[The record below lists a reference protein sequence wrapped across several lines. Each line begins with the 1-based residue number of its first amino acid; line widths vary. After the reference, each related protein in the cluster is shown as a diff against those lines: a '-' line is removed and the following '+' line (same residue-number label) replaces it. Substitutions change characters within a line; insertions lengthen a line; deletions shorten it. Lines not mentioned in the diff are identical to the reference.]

1 MSAMNLKSRSK
12 NQLWVKVF
20 SILFCI
26 TIIASLFLYITNNFI
41 QRSEN
46 LAPNEVFQ
54 KNSREYVG
62 IWGLDQIDIL
72 EVTLVYHGKRPKLPF
87 ENLSSFDEKK
97 HNADFYS
104 CSLRN
109 LTEFPI
115 KLSSAEFFS
124 EKGERRINRG
134 LTYLKKKWSS
144 TIIEPGQTIHRRN
157 LWVWGERDDNRL
169 IITYQAQILNSA
181 NTSSIKELSER
192 IAQNK
197 GQSLTFPFQV
207 ILQFFR

>member
-72 EVTLVYHGKRPKLPF
+72 EVTLVYHGKRPELPF

>member
-1 MSAMNLKSRSK
+1 MSALKLKSKSK
-12 NQLWVKVF
+12 TQLWVKVF
-20 SILFCI
+20 SILFWI
-26 TIIASLFLYITNNFI
+26 SIIASLFLYINNNFI
-41 QRSEN
+41 QRSDG

-72 EVTLVYHGKRPKLPF
+72 EVTLDYHGKRPELPF

-97 HNADFYS
+97 HNADFYT

-124 EKGERRINRG
+124 EKGERKINRG
-134 LTYLKKKWSS
+134 LSYLKKKWSS

-157 LWVWGERDDNRL
+157 LWVWGERGNNRL
-169 IITYQAQILNSA
+169 IITYQAQILNSPNA
-181 NTSSIKELSER
+181 SSIKELAEI
-192 IAQNK
+192 IAQNN
-197 GQSLTFPFQV
+197 GQPLKFPFQV

>member
-1 MSAMNLKSRSK
+1 MNLKSRSK

-20 SILFCI
+20 SIFFCI
-26 TIIASLFLYITNNFI
+26 AIIASLFLYISNNFI

-54 KNSREYVG
+54 KNTREYVG

-72 EVTLVYHGKRPKLPF
+72 EVTLVYHGKRPELPF

-115 KLSSAEFFS
+115 NLSSAEFFS

-169 IITYQAQILNSA
+169 IITYQAQILNSP

>member
-20 SILFCI
+20 SIFFCI
-26 TIIASLFLYITNNFI
+26 AIIASLFLYISNNFI

-54 KNSREYVG
+54 KNTREYVG

-72 EVTLVYHGKRPKLPF
+72 EVTLVYHGKRPELPF

-115 KLSSAEFFS
+115 NLSSAEFFS

-169 IITYQAQILNSA
+169 IITYQAQILNSP

>member
-54 KNSREYVG
+54 KNSREYIG

>member
-1 MSAMNLKSRSK
+1 M
-12 NQLWVKVF
+12 
-20 SILFCI
+20 
-26 TIIASLFLYITNNFI
+26 IIASLILYITNNFI

-46 LAPNEVFQ
+46 LAPNDLVQ

-72 EVTLVYHGKRPKLPF
+72 EVTLVYHGKRPELPF
-87 ENLSSFDEKK
+87 ENLSSFDEQK

-104 CSLRN
+104 CTLRN
-109 LTEFPI
+109 LTELPI

-124 EKGERRINRG
+124 EKGERKINRG

-169 IITYQAQILNSA
+169 IITYQAQILNSP
-181 NTSSIKELSER
+181 NTSSIKELAER

>member
-72 EVTLVYHGKRPKLPF
+72 EVTLVYHGKRPELPF

-169 IITYQAQILNSA
+169 IITYQSQILNSP

>member
-1 MSAMNLKSRSK
+1 M
-12 NQLWVKVF
+12 
-20 SILFCI
+20 
-26 TIIASLFLYITNNFI
+26 
-41 QRSEN
+41 
-46 LAPNEVFQ
+46 FQ

-72 EVTLVYHGKRPKLPF
+72 EVTLVYHGKRPELPF

-169 IITYQAQILNSA
+169 IITYQSQILNSP

-197 GQSLTFPFQV
+197 GQSQTFPFQV

>member
-1 MSAMNLKSRSK
+1 MSAMKFKSKSK
-12 NQLWVKVF
+12 TQLWAKVF

-26 TIIASLFLYITNNFI
+26 SIIASLFLYINNNFI
-41 QRSEN
+41 QRSDG

-72 EVTLVYHGKRPKLPF
+72 EVTLDYHGKRPELPF
-87 ENLSSFDEKK
+87 DNLSSFDEKK
-97 HNADFYS
+97 HNADFYT

-124 EKGERRINRG
+124 EKGERKINRG
-134 LTYLKKKWSS
+134 LSYLKKKWSS

-157 LWVWGERDDNRL
+157 LWVWGERGNNRL
-169 IITYQAQILNSA
+169 IITYQAQILNSPNA
-181 NTSSIKELSER
+181 SSIKELAEI
-192 IAQNK
+192 IAQNN
-197 GQSLTFPFQV
+197 GQPLKFPFQV

>member
-1 MSAMNLKSRSK
+1 MA
-12 NQLWVKVF
+12 F
-20 SILFCI
+20 
-26 TIIASLFLYITNNFI
+26 
-41 QRSEN
+41 
-46 LAPNEVFQ
+46 APNEVFQ

-72 EVTLVYHGKRPKLPF
+72 EVTLDYHGKRPELPF

-97 HNADFYS
+97 HNADFYT

-124 EKGERRINRG
+124 EKGERKINRG
-134 LTYLKKKWSS
+134 LSYLKKKWSS

-157 LWVWGERDDNRL
+157 LWVWGERGNNRL
-169 IITYQAQILNSA
+169 IITYQAQILN
-181 NTSSIKELSER
+181 
-192 IAQNK
+192 
-197 GQSLTFPFQV
+197 FQMHHP
-207 ILQFFR
+207 LKNWLK

>member
-72 EVTLVYHGKRPKLPF
+72 EVTLVYHGKRPELPF

-169 IITYQAQILNSA
+169 IITYQSQILNSP

-197 GQSLTFPFQV
+197 GQSQTFPFQV